1 MGLSCNFFS
10 PDILQILLY
19 LVKQRLLREQI
30 LLQALHFVLR
40 MRHLALCV
48 LSQSLDFNYL
58 CILVG
63 IFIDVLLGI
72 FKQSLILLVQ
82 LVLHLDLVLNLRLEL
97 PDLLLEGFSLLAERA
112 RQIESV
118 LLNLGLQDII
128 LALQGIIIT
137 FHVIVGLL

>member
-1 MGLSCNFFS
+1 M
-10 PDILQILLY
+10 
-19 LVKQRLLREQI
+19 
-30 LLQALHFVLR
+30 LQALHFVLR
-40 MRHLALCV
+40 LRHLALRV
-48 LSQSLDFNYL
+48 LPQSLDFDYL

-63 IFIDVLLGI
+63 VLVDVLLSI
-72 FKQSLILLVQ
+72 FEQSLILLVQ
-82 LVLHLDLVLNLRLEL
+82 LILHLNLVLNLRLEL